1 MKKTILYLST
11 VMFGALNVFAQ
22 TPYDNFAPEQ
32 SVKTMIELPE
42 TQFRV
47 ENTSTDGEIRYVE
60 FDKNTLSLNLLD
72 EDDNVIKTL
81 VFDPNEK
88 KFLTIDPLAEKYY
101 SVSPY
106 AYCMNNPIR
115 FIDPD
120 GREVIG
126 VTRNDAA
133 KAVEDLRQMFQ
144 GDEFS
149 GFRELIVQSGKKANG
164 KNLASISSDALAT
177 AFNGINLTADQQALV
192 EMTVNTINSVD
203 KHFIEYAADGGV
215 ISSKGQSAFV
225 NEMNKMGLPMSIIID
240 ANGGIPVS
248 LIANQGG
255 GGLTVQTSKGTHSV
269 IVGNNHPNGRAVTT
283 GHELIGHGRSL
294 AVGRG
299 HDNQHFDAIQTENL
313 ILRVMGIN
321 YINNGINHGLGTV
334 IPNPSALPGFR

>member
-1 MKKTILYLST
+1 MKKLILFLT
-11 VMFGALNVFAQ
+11 TGMFGMLSVFAQ

-32 SVKTMIELPE
+32 RVKSMIELPE

-47 ENTSTDGEIRYVE
+47 ENTDSNSEISRVE

-72 EDDNVIKTL
+72 ENDNVIKTL

-88 KFLTIDPLAEKYY
+88 KFLTMDPLAEKYY
-101 SVSPY
+101 SISPY

-115 FIDPD
+115 YIDPD

-149 GFRELIVQSGKKANG
+149 GFRDLIVQSGKKANG
-164 KNLASISSDALAT
+164 KNLASINSDALAS
-177 AFNGINLTADQQALV
+177 AFNGISLTADQQALV
-192 EMTVNTINSVD
+192 DMTVNTINSAD
-203 KHFIEYAADGGV
+203 KHFIEYATEGGV
-215 ISSKGQSAFV
+215 ISSKGQSAFSG
-225 NEMNKMGLPMSIIID
+225 EFEKAGLPMSTIID

-248 LIANQGG
+248 LISNFGG
-255 GGLTVQTSKGTHSV
+255 DGLTVQTSKGSHSV

-283 GHELIGHGRSL
+283 GHEVIGHGRSL

-299 HDNQHFDAIQTENL
+299 HANQHVDAVQTENL

-321 YINNGINHGLGTV
+321 HINNGSTHGPRTV